1 MNPDFWHERWQN
13 RQIGFHRDE
22 VHPYLTQFW
31 PTLGIVRGSRV
42 FVPLCGKSNDLLWL
56 RMQGHEVVG
65 VEVSPIAVRE
75 FLEENRLTP
84 SVSIVDTF
92 QLYECDGIR
101 LYCGDF
107 FDLTASHLAGVS
119 AIYDRAALVALP
131 PEMRVGYAR
140 HLLQLLPSG
149 AKTLL
154 VAFEYPQHEMP
165 GPPFNVDAAEIA
177 ALFGAQCDMALLLEA
192 DILAQEPRFRD
203 KGVTRLKEAVY
214 ALRVRDGASD

>member
-22 VHPYLTQFW
+22 VHPYLTRFW
-31 PTLGIVRGSRV
+31 PTLGIAPGSRV

-56 RMQGHEVVG
+56 RAQGYEVVG
-65 VEVSPIAVRE
+65 AEVSPIAVRE
-75 FLEENRLTP
+75 FFEENHLTP
-84 SVSIVDTF
+84 SISTVDSF

-107 FDLTASHLAGVS
+107 FALTASHVAGVS
-119 AIYDRAALVALP
+119 AVYDRAALVALP
-131 PEMRVGYAR
+131 PEMRGHYAR
-140 HLLQLLPSG
+140 HLLQLLASG
-149 AKTLL
+149 VKTLL

-165 GPPFNVDAAEIA
+165 GPPFNVDAEEIA
-177 ALFGAQCDMALLLEA
+177 ALFGAQCDIRLLLEA

-214 ALRVRDGASD
+214 VLRVQDRLLG

>member
-31 PTLGIVRGSRV
+31 PALSIAPDSRV

-56 RMQGHEVVG
+56 RAQGHEVVG
-65 VEVSPIAVRE
+65 VEVTPIAVRE
-75 FLEENRLTP
+75 FFEENRLTP
-84 SVSIVDTF
+84 SVSTVGPF

-119 AIYDRAALVALP
+119 AVYDRAALVALP
-131 PEMRVGYAR
+131 PEMRERYAS

-149 AKTLL
+149 TKTLL
-154 VAFEYPQHEMP
+154 VAFEYPQHEMS

-177 ALFGAQCDMALLLEA
+177 ALFGGQCEIRQLLEA
-192 DILAQEPRFRD
+192 DILQQEPRFRD
-203 KGVTRLKEAVY
+203 KGVTRLKETVY
-214 ALRVRDGASD
+214 RLQSR

>member
-1 MNPDFWHERWQN
+1 MNPDFWHERWES

-22 VHPYLTQFW
+22 VHPYLARFW
-31 PTLGIVRGSRV
+31 PALGIAPGSRV

-56 RMQGHEVVG
+56 CAQGHEVVG

-75 FLEENRLTP
+75 FFEENRLTP
-84 SVSIVDTF
+84 TISTVDSF
-92 QLYECDGIR
+92 QCYECDGIC

-107 FDLTASHLAGVS
+107 FALTASHLAGVS
-119 AIYDRAALVALP
+119 AVYDRAALVALP
-131 PEMRVGYAR
+131 PEMRGDYAR
-140 HLLQLLPSG
+140 HLLELLPSG

-165 GPPFNVDAAEIA
+165 GPPFNVDGAEIT
-177 ALFGAQCDMALLLEA
+177 ALFGTQCDIRLLLEA

-203 KGVTRLKEAVY
+203 KGVTRLKEVVY
-214 ALRVRDGASD
+214 ALRVNNRSE